1 MSSGHTAQM
10 PEQGALTYGICGH
23 SMDIVTG
30 KQQYDYREWMGKRGI
45 MNAIQKY
52 FKYRQS
58 LIDQYAKGDMTKREY
73 LQRNYEAVVY
83 GDIGPFHNMDT
94 LEKALFNYQYY
105 NALAKEMKSIST
117 TYDMDYELKQDYI
130 EKSNYYYAKKDK
142 ATLRALR
149 ILDFQGIEAYF
160 IKIRS
165 RFLKGKLF
173 EILIAEENIILHS
186 TSTLILKCLREE
198 GVFFEES
205 RKSVIDEYVNRRY

>member
-1 MSSGHTAQM
+1 
-10 PEQGALTYGICGH
+10 
-23 SMDIVTG
+23 
-30 KQQYDYREWMGKRGI
+30 

-117 TYDMDYELKQDYI
+117 TRDMEYELKQDYL
-130 EKSNYYYAKKDK
+130 EKSNYYYTKKDK

-149 ILDFQGIEAYF
+149 ILDFQGVEAYF

-173 EILIAEENIILHS
+173 EILIEEENIVLHS
-186 TSTLILKCLREE
+186 TSTLILNCLREE

-205 RKSVIDEYVNRRY
+205 RKSVIDDYVNRRY

>member
-1 MSSGHTAQM
+1 
-10 PEQGALTYGICGH
+10 
-23 SMDIVTG
+23 
-30 KQQYDYREWMGKRGI
+30 

-117 TYDMDYELKQDYI
+117 TRDMEYELKQDYM

-149 ILDFQGIEAYF
+149 LLDFQGVESYF

-173 EILIAEENIILHS
+173 EILIAEENIVLHS

-205 RKSVIDEYVNRRY
+205 RKSVIDEYVNHRY

>member
-1 MSSGHTAQM
+1 
-10 PEQGALTYGICGH
+10 
-23 SMDIVTG
+23 
-30 KQQYDYREWMGKRGI
+30 

-117 TYDMDYELKQDYI
+117 TRDMEYELKQDYM

-149 ILDFQGIEAYF
+149 LLDFQGVEAYF

-173 EILIAEENIILHS
+173 EILIAEENIVLHS

-205 RKSVIDEYVNRRY
+205 RKSVIDDYVNHRY